1 MLCAGHGEVYHM
13 DTTKAEK
20 VAVKVEHLA
29 AAPARNVPYPISAT
43 EIQDGW
49 DTLLCKCWLQC
60 ADCSRWRNVPEAVR
74 DEVRGASLH
83 ASCASVRCLG
93 RCKSCVCGGM
103 HAAHTAGDG
112 QQC

>member
-1 MLCAGHGEVYHM
+1 M
-13 DTTKAEK
+13 DTTEVEE
-20 VAVKVEHLA
+20 VAVKVEHPA
-29 AAPARNVPYPISAT
+29 AAPARDMPYPISAA

-83 ASCASVRCLG
+83 AF
-93 RCKSCVCGGM
+93 
-103 HAAHTAGDG
+103 T
-112 QQC
+112 

>member
-1 MLCAGHGEVYHM
+1 MSHM
-13 DTTKAEK
+13 DTTEVEE
-20 VAVKVEHLA
+20 VAVKVEYPA
-29 AAPARNVPYPISAT
+29 AAPARNVPYPISAA

-60 ADCSRWRNVPEAVR
+60 AHCSRWRNVPEAVR

-93 RCKSCVCGGM
+93 RCTTSVVW
-103 HAAHTAGDG
+103 HARCIH
-112 QQC
+112 CR

>member
-1 MLCAGHGEVYHM
+1 MSHM
-13 DTTKAEK
+13 DTMNVEE
-20 VAVKVEHLA
+20 VAVKVERPA

-60 ADCSRWRNVPEAVR
+60 AHCSRWRNVPEAVR

-83 ASCASVRCLG
+83 ASCASIRYLADASRVWRHARCSH
-93 RCKSCVCGGM
+93 RR
-103 HAAHTAGDG
+103 
-112 QQC
+112 